1 MLSQYA
7 DKFTAAWEWIQARL
21 DLSGD
26 VVMLAFTA
34 AVVYKILHAGLNA
47 SDAAAYASAVGC
59 FAYSNKGPKS

>member
-1 MLSQYA
+1 MTKEQLKAGWDY
-7 DKFTAAWEWIQARL
+7 IQGLL
-21 DLSGD
+21 DIDGD

-34 AVVYKILHAGLNA
+34 AVVYKILHTGLNA